1 MGPADYT
8 MLISCFEVRHDHFV
22 LYTSAAGLSNPG
34 RGKRKEAENYQHAMQ
49 AERHAYRRIKRPI
62 LSQDEGMIRER
73 SLAALLRFLFR
84 YCSSTCS
91 DRIFA
96 QLGSASPFCNC
107 DRV

>member
-8 MLISCFEVRHDHFV
+8 MLISCFGIRHDHFV

-49 AERHAYRRIKRPI
+49 AERHAYRPIKRPI

-73 SLAALLRFLFR
+73 SASQPCYGFCLGTALPHVLIAFLR
-84 YCSSTCS
+84 
-91 DRIFA
+91 
-96 QLGSASPFCNC
+96 N
-107 DRV
+107 